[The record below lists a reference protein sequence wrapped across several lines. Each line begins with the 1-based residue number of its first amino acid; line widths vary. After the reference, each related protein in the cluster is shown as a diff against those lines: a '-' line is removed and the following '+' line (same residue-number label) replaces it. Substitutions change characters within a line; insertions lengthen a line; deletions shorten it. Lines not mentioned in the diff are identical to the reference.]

1 MPGTYPPTSPTLTGN
16 LVTID
21 RMLQSPTYIRRR
33 LRDFRDLRFVSD
45 QVLTGRLRSS
55 GGAVL
60 FEQSEPFV
68 TDRAVRSVPAGAE
81 YPIANMPAGV
91 AGLAAVA
98 KWGQKTELTFE
109 QAKRSQY
116 PGQEVA
122 RALRKVVNT
131 VISQVDSV
139 ALAAVASAVTQ
150 TFSVTA
156 AGGIAWNLANATIL
170 RDILRAKA
178 TIANLKLGYSPDT
191 LLMTESAAAYVM
203 SDPVISSQ
211 LQREVSTNPV
221 YTGEIVRLGGLA
233 IVTSPSAPTDPWL
246 FDSTALGGMADE
258 QEVDPGYS
266 VDEQAIQVKAW
277 IDNQIDG
284 WWIQGRR
291 ITVPVVQETGA
302 GIRITNTAVG

>member
-1 MPGTYPPTSPTLTGN
+1 MPGTYPPAAPTLSGN
-16 LVTID
+16 LITID

-60 FEQSEPFV
+60 FEQSEAFV

-98 KWGQKTELTFE
+98 KWGQKVELTFE

-156 AGGIAWNLANATIL
+156 GGGSAWTASTATIL

-203 SDPVISSQ
+203 SDSTISSQ

-221 YTGEIVRLGGLA
+221 YTGEIVRLGGMT
-233 IVTSPSAPTDPWL
+233 IVTSPSAPADPWL
-246 FDSTALGGMADE
+246 FDSNALGGMADE
-258 QEVDPGYS
+258 QEVDPGYA

-291 ITVPVVQETGA
+291 ITVPAVQETGA
-302 GIRITNTAVG
+302 GIRITNTGT